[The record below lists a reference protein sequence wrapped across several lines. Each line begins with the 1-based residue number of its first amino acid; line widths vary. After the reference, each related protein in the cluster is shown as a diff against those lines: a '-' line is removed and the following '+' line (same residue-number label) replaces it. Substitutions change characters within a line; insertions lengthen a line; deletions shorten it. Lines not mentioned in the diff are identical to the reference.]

1 MGFPTSRQPRSCIPK
16 MGLGSFFAEISTQT
30 IKSLLQNSF
39 SKDFQW
45 HVVAQS
51 NTCRT
56 VSTFW
61 QRKIWPQ
68 RHRSPIQD
76 ARFTFHTERAV
87 SALLDRCCRRPA
99 TLLSCKLLCWWYT
112 LYSFIF
118 TTRLRLHQVSPWNR
132 LLHLSESD
140 RRTSS
145 NRLWLNADK
154 TLFVW
159 LGKRQQLA
167 KVHCSH
173 YWPWSCV
180 TSICHFATD
189 VTFWK
194 LFLTAN

>member
-1 MGFPTSRQPRSCIPK
+1 MQKRSTPCENSRAVHISPHNSATAFDSEKSSINANRKSTMGFPTSRQPRSCIPK

-99 TLLSCKLLCWWYT
+99 TLLSCKLLC
-112 LYSFIF
+112 
-118 TTRLRLHQVSPWNR
+118 
-132 LLHLSESD
+132 
-140 RRTSS
+140 
-145 NRLWLNADK
+145 
-154 TLFVW
+154 
-159 LGKRQQLA
+159 
-167 KVHCSH
+167 
-173 YWPWSCV
+173 
-180 TSICHFATD
+180 
-189 VTFWK
+189 
-194 LFLTAN
+194 